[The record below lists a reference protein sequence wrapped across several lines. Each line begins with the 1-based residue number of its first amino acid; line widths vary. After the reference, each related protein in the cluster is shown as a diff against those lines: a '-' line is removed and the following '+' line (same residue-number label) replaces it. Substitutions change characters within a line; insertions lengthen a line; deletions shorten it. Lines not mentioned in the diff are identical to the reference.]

1 MTAMRGFTGSSS
13 SSRRARRAFDGFVEH
28 ELRVW
33 RSPRARVMVHAAM
46 AHPRP
51 AAPSRRVPLQARAH
65 VTVDAMIAA
74 TAQILIKEGYDACT
88 TNRVARAA
96 GVSIGS
102 LYQYFPDKDAL
113 IIAVMEQHLTRI
125 QEFLEARLAEMGDL
139 PLPQAIHA
147 LVQAVLDVHG
157 IQPRLHRVLV
167 EQVPRIGELK
177 RIHELNA
184 QFVPA
189 VTAWLE
195 ARESEISVD
204 SVSVAVFVLIAAVE
218 GVVGRALV
226 HRPGWL
232 EAGVLEKNISRL
244 VLAYLA
250 PEKIEG
256 RGGPSS
262 KAVPSGKGR

>member
-1 MTAMRGFTGSSS
+1 M
-13 SSRRARRAFDGFVEH
+13 
-28 ELRVW
+28 
-33 RSPRARVMVHAAM
+33 PI
-46 AHPRP
+46 
-51 AAPSRRVPLQARAH
+51 QARAQ
-65 VTVDAMIAA
+65 VTVDAVIAA
-74 TAQILIKEGYDACT
+74 TAQILLKEGYDACT
-88 TNRVARAA
+88 TNRVARVA

-113 IIAVMEQHLTRI
+113 IIAVMEQYLSRTR
-125 QEFLEARLAEMGDL
+125 EFLEARLAEMGDL
-139 PLPQAIHA
+139 PLPQAIHE
-147 LVQAVLDVHG
+147 LVRAMLDMHR

-177 RIHELNA
+177 QVHELNA

-195 ARESEISVD
+195 ARENEISVD
-204 SVSVAVFVLIAAVE
+204 SVSVAVFVIIAAVE
-218 GVVGRALV
+218 GVVSRALV

-232 EAGVLEKNISRL
+232 EAGVLEKNVSRL

-250 PEKIEG
+250 PEKVEG

-262 KAVPSGKGR
+262 KARPSGKDR